1 LKARFEAALA
11 TARGAEAAL
20 QELGPTLAEVGATGL
35 SLSEQFRLGAISYL
49 VYLDGFSRLDQ
60 VLQEA
65 IDARHAL
72 LLARLELAGITG
84 TDVFFPLPALKGEG
98 AS

>member
-1 LKARFEAALA
+1 M
-11 TARGAEAAL
+11 
-20 QELGPTLAEVGATGL
+20 GATGR

-84 TDVFFPLPALKGEG
+84 SDVFFPLPELEIEG